1 MHALRT
7 HPYFNFSNF
16 YLIQQKVVL
25 LRLLYFLNYTTRN
38 CGIIKI
44 ICIGTVQ
51 YQKTFVWA
59 SDSNLTFL
67 NASAYFP
74 FAMQTA
80 LLTPQLNFLLAL
92 DNN

>member
-1 MHALRT
+1 MHALRI
-7 HPYFNFSNF
+7 HPHFNFSNF

-25 LRLLYFLNYTTRN
+25 LKLLYFSNCTTRN
-38 CGIIKI
+38 CGTIKI
-44 ICIGTVQ
+44 IWIGTVQ
-51 YQKTFVWA
+51 YQWTFVWA
-59 SDSNLTFL
+59 SDSNLTFP